1 MNKFIIK
8 ENPVSDEYE
17 VNQVSDNNES
27 IEDAETTNNHIENN
41 YTINGL
47 NLLCDPK
54 KKKNINIKTNNNL
67 YIDLKSFDLNID
79 DFNIFF

>member
-54 KKKNINIKTNNNL
+54 KKKKYKYKN
-67 YIDLKSFDLNID
+67 
-79 DFNIFF
+79 

>member
-8 ENPVSDEYE
+8 NENEQSYESVESDI
-17 VNQVSDNNES
+17 NNSLE
-27 IEDAETTNNHIENN
+27 ETNDTQSNNTENN

-54 KKKNINIKTNNNL
+54 KKKI
-67 YIDLKSFDLNID
+67 
-79 DFNIFF
+79 